1 DDPPRRRSSVDSGGR
16 SRSLRQNGGRS
27 YVRIDQSFSRR
38 RGRARR
44 GSRRERRRRGDPP
57 LWRRPHARGPG
68 RARAARS
75 RDGASPSDDRRGPR
89 PAGDGARDD
98 PRSSRRARRSE
109 PERRSRRRPGR
120 EVADVSRARRNMLAF
135 AAGFLVAVWAGL
147 ATAQPDPGNLII
159 EGQGTAAL
167 SWEAPT
173 EREDGSPLTNLA
185 GFVIFWGDESRVG
198 RCASDYPTAKD
209 DASCYPASFD
219 VMNPGATGESLVLEL
234 SETTTIYFAAI
245 AYDSAGKL

>member
-1 DDPPRRRSSVDSGGR
+1 M
-16 SRSLRQNGGRS
+16 
-27 YVRIDQSFSRR
+27 
-38 RGRARR
+38 
-44 GSRRERRRRGDPP
+44 
-57 LWRRPHARGPG
+57 
-68 RARAARS
+68 
-75 RDGASPSDDRRGPR
+75 
-89 PAGDGARDD
+89 
-98 PRSSRRARRSE
+98 
-109 PERRSRRRPGR
+109 
-120 EVADVSRARRNMLAF
+120 SRARRNMLAF

-245 AYDSAGKL
+245 AYDSAGELSRYSNEASKRFELVINAPPGAPTSLEVAVSMSCSTNDARITCEFVISDPE